1 MQAVMLSLAMLMRVI
16 LTPLKQIHGR
26 EVIAVALLSSATV
39 ALAVRE
45 LIKMPKLVFP
55 QEIEVWYVLPAIRK
69 KIALKLVESGMSQ
82 KAVAELMGIT
92 PAAVNQYKSKKRA
105 KEDIFDAELEKELQS
120 SVKRILSDKELL
132 SKEIIRLDNLIKQK
146 GIICKIYQDICILG
160 KEKDHC
166 PYCKKK

>member
-1 MQAVMLSLAMLMRVI
+1 MLGANRNVAIALCSVNVVQIARVN
-16 LTPLKQIHGR
+16 GDN
-26 EVIAVALLSSATV
+26 
-39 ALAVRE
+39 
-45 LIKMPKLVFP
+45 MPKLVFP

-69 KIALKLVESGMSQ
+69 KIALKLVEDGMSQ

-105 KEDIFDAELEKELQS
+105 KEDIFDAELEKELS
-120 SVKRILSDKELL
+120 LSVKRIIGDKQLL

-160 KEKDHC
+160 KEKDRC